1 MPGVLRGVVVTIV
14 FPVSTLGQREA
25 FGAFQVTWQAKI
37 GNGITTKQQMRYVKN
52 AKKAAKNNNLVRHV
66 HSLSNL

>member
-14 FPVSTLGQREA
+14 FPVSTLGQQETL
-25 FGAFQVTWQAKI
+25 GAFQVTWQAKI
-37 GNGITTKQQMRYVKN
+37 RNEITSKQQMRYVKN
-52 AKKAAKNNNLVRHV
+52 IKKAAKNNNLVRCV